1 MKTKILWLCVNFIFP
16 TIVFGTI
23 WNPQPAYSQVFPERN
38 TAHLYAL
45 PYQLN
50 PALTGSN
57 NLESN
62 TIGRLALNYRFQP
75 NDLNSTQIGYDQ
87 YVSALKGGLGLM
99 ATRDH
104 SSVYGTSHSIISASY
119 ARVIPVTDKFYLRTG
134 LQMSIGQKRLD
145 LDKIQTSGP
154 LPSDRVS
161 YPNFAAGIVGYTK
174 QFFVGFAVH
183 NLFEPVQSFYG
194 TEDGIIHRRYT
205 LHGGWELPLSKKENA
220 FVLAPNFIFMRQNNQ
235 ADVNIGTYLSKGILV
250 SGLWFRQSFGEF
262 KTTDA
267 LMVLMG
273 IQTERFRVGYS
284 FDIAV
289 SSTRRISNGAHE
301 ITIAYNL
308 FQNKEEGGALA
319 RRVPY
324 PAF

>member
-1 MKTKILWLCVNFIFP
+1 MKLKLLYLLLFFIP
-16 TIVFGTI
+16 VSVFGSIYRQSTNYYNFNI
-23 WNPQPAYSQVFPERN
+23 PDRN
-38 TAHLYAL
+38 AAHFYAL

-50 PALTGSN
+50 PALTGSQ
-57 NLESN
+57 N
-62 TIGRLALNYRFQP
+62 TGVNALGRVVVNHRFQP
-75 NDLNSTQIGYDQ
+75 NELNSTQLGYDQ
-87 YVSALKGGLGLM
+87 YCSALKGGLGLIS
-99 ATRDH
+99 TRDFSTYGITH
-104 SSVYGTSHSIISASY
+104 STVNASY

-134 LQMSIGQKRLD
+134 LQMSIGEKRINHDVILFYNE
-145 LDKIQTSGP
+145 P
-154 LPSDRVS
+154 LPADRVT
-161 YPNFAAGIVGYTK
+161 YPNIAAGIVGYTN

-183 NLFEPVQSFYG
+183 NILEPVQSFYG

-205 LHGGWELPLSKKENA
+205 LHGGWEMPLSKKENS
-220 FVLAPNFIFMRQNNQ
+220 FILTPNMILMSQYNQNSINLG
-235 ADVNIGTYLSKGILV
+235 AYLNKGILV
-250 SGLWFRQSFGEF
+250 TGMWLHQSYGEF
-262 KTTDA
+262 QTSDA

-289 SSTRRISNGAHE
+289 SSARRISNGAHE

-308 FQNKEEGGALA
+308 FQNKEEGSALA